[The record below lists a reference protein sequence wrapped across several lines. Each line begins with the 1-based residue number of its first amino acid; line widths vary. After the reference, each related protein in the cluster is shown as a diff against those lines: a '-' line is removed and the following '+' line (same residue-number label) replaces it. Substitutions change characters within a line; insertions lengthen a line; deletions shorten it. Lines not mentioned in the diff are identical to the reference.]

1 MSLFAIGC
9 LVARRLDSP
18 INRLSLVVQS
28 KCKNLKN
35 QNMAK
40 VLILEQSKSMRNIL
54 RERLEFEGFATTVA
68 ECDSLSQSVVAR
80 RGYDAILAGSE
91 AERVSA
97 LGVPFI
103 IVTPTGSIDGA
114 VEAVKQ
120 GAEDYLTAPVDM
132 NRLLGSLRRIV
143 ERDEQPQEPQPQRLR
158 RRQTTDTSQIIGSSP
173 AIEHVRQLIERV
185 APSDARVLI
194 TGENGTGKELVA
206 RWLHEKSARAG
217 APFVEVNCAAIP
229 SELIESELFGHERG
243 AFTSAIKQRK
253 GKFEQANGGTL
264 FMDEIGDMS
273 LSAQAKVLRALQE
286 SKISR
291 VGSDKDVSVDVRVVA
306 ATNKDILAEI
316 ARGNFREDLY
326 HRLSVILIKVPPLR
340 ERAGDIAEL
349 VEYFVAQ
356 IAAEQHS
363 SPKRVDAE
371 AMRTLSAMPWSGNIR
386 ELRNVVERLMI
397 LSGESVTAE
406 DVKLYC

>member
-1 MSLFAIGC
+1 
-9 LVARRLDSP
+9 
-18 INRLSLVVQS
+18 
-28 KCKNLKN
+28 
-35 QNMAK
+35 MAK

-54 RERLEFEGFATTVA
+54 RERLEFEGFATAVA
-68 ECDSLSQSVVAR
+68 ERGEVSESVVAR
-80 RGYDAILAGSE
+80 RGYDAILAGSQTDDL
-91 AERVSA
+91 AS

-103 IVTPTGSIDGA
+103 IVTSAGSID
-114 VEAVKQ
+114 EAVSAVKC
-120 GAEDYLTAPVDM
+120 GAEDYITAPVDM

-143 ERDEQPQEPQPQRLR
+143 ERDQAEALPQTVPAR
-158 RRQTTDTSQIIGSSP
+158 RRRLAVQSERIIGSSP
-173 AIEHVRQLIERV
+173 AIDHVRCLIDKV

-206 RWLHEKSARAG
+206 RSLHEKSTRAA

-243 AFTSAIKQRK
+243 AFTSAIKQRR

-286 SKISR
+286 NKISR
-291 VGSDKDVSVDVRVVA
+291 VGSDKDVAVDVRVVA
-306 ATNKDILAEI
+306 ATNKDIRAEI
-316 ARGNFREDLY
+316 ERGNFREDLY

-349 VEYFVAQ
+349 VDYFVDQ
-356 IAAEQHS
+356 IAQEHHS
-363 SPKRVDAE
+363 SPKQVDDE
-371 AMRTLSAMPWSGNIR
+371 AKRALMAMPWSGNIR

-397 LSGESVTAE
+397 LSGDTVTAE
-406 DVKLYC
+406 DVRLYC

>member
-1 MSLFAIGC
+1 MVL
-9 LVARRLDSP
+9 
-18 INRLSLVVQS
+18 QS
-28 KCKNLKN
+28 KCKNLKY

-68 ECDSLSQSVVAR
+68 ETKEISPSACAR
-80 RGYDAILAGSE
+80 RGYDAILAGSDYSQ
-91 AERVSA
+91 VSE

-103 IVTPTGSIDGA
+103 IVTNSGTIDGA
-114 VEAVKQ
+114 VMAVKS
-120 GAEDYLTAPVDM
+120 GAEDYLTTPVDM

-143 ERDEQPQEPQPQRLR
+143 NREEEPSS
-158 RRQTTDTSQIIGSSP
+158 DTPSVAVRSKRKVQNSAEPIVGSSP
-173 AIEHVRQLIERV
+173 AIGQVRGLIDKV
-185 APSDARVLI
+185 AMSDARVLI
-194 TGENGTGKELVA
+194 MGENGTGKELVA
-206 RWLHEKSARAG
+206 RWLHEKSNRADG
-217 APFVEVNCAAIP
+217 PFVEVNCAAIP

-291 VGSDKDVSVDVRVVA
+291 VGSDKDVAVDVRVVA
-306 ATNKDILAEI
+306 ATNKDIKAEI
-316 ARGNFREDLY
+316 AKGNFREDLY
-326 HRLSVILIKVPPLR
+326 HRLSVIVIKVPPLR
-340 ERAGDIAEL
+340 ERASDISELVAHFISKIAEEHNL
-349 VEYFVAQ
+349 
-356 IAAEQHS
+356 AAKS
-363 SPKRVDAE
+363 VDAE
-371 AMRTLSAMPWSGNIR
+371 ALEALASMPWTGNIR

-397 LSGESVTAE
+397 LSGDKITLQ
-406 DVKLYC
+406 DVKLYCV

>member
-1 MSLFAIGC
+1 
-9 LVARRLDSP
+9 
-18 INRLSLVVQS
+18 
-28 KCKNLKN
+28 
-35 QNMAK
+35 MAK

-91 AERVSA
+91 AERVST

-158 RRQTTDTSQIIGSSP
+158 RRQATDTSQIIGSSP

-349 VEYFVAQ
+349 VDYFVEQ
-356 IAAEQHS
+356 IAAEQHT

-371 AMRTLSAMPWSGNIR
+371 AMQALSAMPWSGNIR

-397 LSGESVTAE
+397 LSGERVTAE

>member
-1 MSLFAIGC
+1 M
-9 LVARRLDSP
+9 
-18 INRLSLVVQS
+18 QS
-28 KCKNLKN
+28 KCKNLKK

-40 VLILEQSKSMRNIL
+40 VLILSQSKSMRNTL
-54 RERLEFEGFATTVA
+54 RERLEFEGFATAVA
-68 ECDSLSQSVVAR
+68 ERDELTEGMVAR

-91 AERVSA
+91 SECVAQ

-103 IVTPTGSIDGA
+103 IVTTSGSIDEA
-114 VEAVKQ
+114 VEAVKS

-143 ERDEQPQEPQPQRLR
+143 ERESDKPVFSPAKR
-158 RRQTTDTSQIIGSSP
+158 RRVGVSVPSNIIGSSP
-173 AIEHVRQLIERV
+173 AIEHVRRLIDKV

-206 RWLHEKSARAG
+206 RSLHDKSPRSA

-291 VGSDKDVSVDVRVVA
+291 VGSDKDLSVDVRVVA
-306 ATNKDILAEI
+306 ATNKDIRAEI
-316 ARGNFREDLY
+316 AKGNFREDLY

-340 ERAGDIAEL
+340 ERASDIRQL
-349 VEYFVAQ
+349 VEYFVQQ
-356 IAAEQHS
+356 IASEYHI
-363 SPKRVDAE
+363 SPKKVDEE
-371 AMRTLSAMPWSGNIR
+371 AMRALASMQWSGNIR

-397 LSGESVTAE
+397 LSGERVTVE
-406 DVKLYC
+406 DVGMYC